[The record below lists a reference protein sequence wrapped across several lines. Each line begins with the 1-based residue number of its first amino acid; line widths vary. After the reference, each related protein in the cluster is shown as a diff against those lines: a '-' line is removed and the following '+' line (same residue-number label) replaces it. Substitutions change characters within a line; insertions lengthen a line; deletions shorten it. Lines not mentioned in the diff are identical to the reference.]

1 MSWQQTGEPGA
12 NSEVFTVSALNRSAK
27 SLLERA
33 FPQVFVEG
41 EISNFS
47 VPASGHWYLTL
58 KDESGQLRTA
68 MFKNRNQRLRF
79 KPRNGLKVIVRGKI
93 SLYEA
98 RGEYQFIA
106 EHMEE
111 AGEGELRRAFEQLKN
126 RLQAAGY
133 FDEAAKQPLP
143 ELPQHLAII
152 TSPTGAAVQDVLSVI
167 KRRFPALK
175 CTIIP
180 TQVQGDEATAQ
191 VVRAIALANTFNAPA
206 FDAILLTRGGGSL
219 EDLWT
224 FNTEPVALAIAAS
237 TLPVVSAIG
246 HESDITIA
254 DFVAD
259 LRAATPSAAAEVL
272 APDQLEWFQ
281 RLDGA
286 TTRLE
291 RAQAHRLKTSESQ
304 VKSLSSRL
312 RNPGQTLT
320 ALSERFTQLQHQLTQ
335 SAQRALQQPTLTIS
349 QKRLGQGMRQALA
362 GEQDRI
368 NQLSKRVINPSQQ
381 IDRYQSAVAQHE
393 RSLSGHLRIHLD
405 RKSRALQ
412 AAAGRLNALS
422 PLSVL
427 ERGYALVRNEHEVI
441 VRRAADLTPDQA
453 INITLADG
461 EVAAKVINTA
471 PSSSGKTS

>member
-1 MSWQQTGEPGA
+1 M
-12 NSEVFTVSALNRSAK
+12 
-27 SLLERA
+27 
-33 FPQVFVEG
+33 
-41 EISNFS
+41 
-47 VPASGHWYLTL
+47 
-58 KDESGQLRTA
+58 
-68 MFKNRNQRLRF
+68 
-79 KPRNGLKVIVRGKI
+79 
-93 SLYEA
+93 
-98 RGEYQFIA
+98 
-106 EHMEE
+106 
-111 AGEGELRRAFEQLKN
+111 
-126 RLQAAGY
+126 
-133 FDEAAKQPLP
+133 
-143 ELPQHLAII
+143 
-152 TSPTGAAVQDVLSVI
+152 QDVLSVI

-175 CTIIP
+175 CTIVP

-191 VVRAIALANTFNAPA
+191 VVRAIALANAFDAPA

-246 HESDITIA
+246 HESDFTIA

-286 TTRLE
+286 ANRLE

-304 VKSLSSRL
+304 VKNLSSRL

-320 ALSERFTQLQHQLTQ
+320 ALSERFTQLQHQLAQ
-335 SAQRALQQPTLTIS
+335 SAQRTLQQPTLSIS
-349 QKRLGQGMRQALA
+349 EKRLDQSMRQALA
-362 GEQDRI
+362 REQDRI
-368 NQLSKRVINPSQQ
+368 NQLSRRVINPSQQ
-381 IDRYQSAVAQHE
+381 IDRYQSVVAQHG
-393 RSLSGHLRIHLD
+393 RSLSGHLHIHLD

-412 AAAGRLNALS
+412 AAVGRLNALS

-427 ERGYALVRNEHEVI
+427 ERGYALVRNAHEDI

-471 PSSSGKTS
+471 PSSPGKTS